1 MTQEQ
6 LKVEVLTERARLAA
20 GREQTVDVLV
30 RITPPELLAGDATR
44 RRLNLGVV
52 LDRSGSM
59 GGTKMSRA
67 REAASYCVEQ
77 LLPADRLSLVIFD
90 DRVEVLIPS
99 NFVENK
105 AGLKRLIASV

>member
-30 RITPPELLAGDATR
+30 RITPPELLDNGQSSR
-44 RRLNLGVV
+44 RRRKLSVV
-52 LDRSGSM
+52 LDSSGSM
-59 GGTKMSRA
+59 QGAKMDRA

-77 LLPADRLSLVIFD
+77 LLSVDRLSVVIFD
-90 DRVEVLIPS
+90 DVVELLISSSP
-99 NFVENK
+99 VEGK
-105 AGLKRLIASV
+105 AGLKRR